1 MTDDDS
7 KKDEQLYV
15 DPSKTS
21 VKKSDKKSQ
30 GSAGTGQAATAGDG
44 QIGGS
49 QAAGVAAGGGQGVAT
64 GGSQV
69 NSQQELKKET
79 GVVLT
84 GINRDFEEKNTLEKA
99 KELNLSYI
107 NIGKMPINPDYMKL
121 IPFEDSEKAKT
132 ICFYKLGNKLR
143 IAVADQDDEKTKKVL
158 GTLKEKG
165 YLLNINLASNSGII
179 EVISKYRLEQKYEKK
194 EIVETV
200 EEKMLKTYE
209 KEIQELKEIEKK
221 IPEVTAEQAVNL
233 INIGAMK
240 TKASDI
246 HYEPEK
252 ELVDVRFRIDGVLYK
267 VLTMK
272 PSVYANVLS
281 QIKYQTKMKLN
292 VFDIPQ
298 DGRYAFNYNDRK
310 IDVRVSIIP
319 TETSE
324 SIVCRLL
331 DSGKKF
337 SSFEELGF
345 DGEHLEKMKKLLE
358 LSHGMILATGPTGSG
373 KTTTLYSLLSG
384 FNTPDKKIITLENP
398 IEYHIDGI
406 VQSQVNEKGTYN
418 FVDGLRAILRQDP
431 DIVMIG
437 EIRDLETASTCAQA
451 ALTGHVLLSTLHTN
465 SAVESIPRLINMGLE
480 PFVVAPSL
488 DTILAQRLVRRVC
501 KKCGKLEA
509 ITEAEKK
516 IFEDAF
522 EELKKISPEKVP
534 AIPAQI
540 YKAQGCE
547 ECSHTGYAGRLVIVE
562 ILSVD
567 DEVRELILARAGAG
581 KIKEL
586 ARSKGFVT
594 MKEDGMRKVAMGW
607 TTLEE
612 VQSEVT
618 VSGE

>member
-1 MTDDDS
+1 
-7 KKDEQLYV
+7 
-15 DPSKTS
+15 
-21 VKKSDKKSQ
+21 
-30 GSAGTGQAATAGDG
+30 
-44 QIGGS
+44 
-49 QAAGVAAGGGQGVAT
+49 
-64 GGSQV
+64 
-69 NSQQELKKET
+69 
-79 GVVLT
+79 
-84 GINRDFEEKNTLEKA
+84 
-99 KELNLSYI
+99 
-107 NIGKMPINPDYMKL
+107 MPINPDYLKL
-121 IPFEDSEKAKT
+121 IPFEDSEKAKI

-143 IAVADQDDEKTKKVL
+143 VAVTDPENEGTKRVL
-158 GTLKEKG
+158 NTLKEQG
-165 YLLNINLASNSGII
+165 YLLNVNLASNSGII
-179 EVISKYRLEQKYEKK
+179 EVISKYKLEQKYKKK
-194 EIVETV
+194 EIVEKV
-200 EEKMLKTYE
+200 EERILKTYE

-221 IPEVTAEQAVNL
+221 IPEVTAEEAVNL

-252 ELVDVRFRIDGVLYK
+252 ENVDVRFRIDGILYK
-267 VLTMK
+267 VLSIK
-272 PSVYANVLS
+272 PQVYANILG

-292 VFDIPQ
+292 VSDIPQ
-298 DGRYAFNYNDRK
+298 DGRYSFNYNDRK

-345 DGEHLEKMKKLLE
+345 DGEHLEKMKKLLD
-358 LSHGMILATGPTGSG
+358 LSHGMILVTGPTGSG

-398 IEYHIDGI
+398 IEYHIDGL

-418 FVDGLRAILRQDP
+418 FSDGLKAILRQDP

-437 EIRDLETASTCAQA
+437 EVRDLETASTCAQA

-488 DTILAQRLVRRVC
+488 DTVIAQRLVRRVC

-509 ITEAEKK
+509 ITEEEKK
-516 IFEDAF
+516 IFEQAF
-522 EELKKISPEKVP
+522 EELKKYSPDK
-534 AIPAQI
+534 IPQI
-540 YKAQGCE
+540 PSQVYHAQGCE
-547 ECSHTGYAGRLVIVE
+547 ECSHTGYTGRLVIVE
-562 ILSVD
+562 MLTVD
-567 DEVRELILARAGAG
+567 DEIRELILSRSSAA

-586 ARSKGFVT
+586 ARKKGFIT
-594 MKEDGMRKVAMGW
+594 MKEDGIRKVALGL
-607 TTLEE
+607 TTFEE

-618 VSGE
+618 ISGD

>member
-1 MTDDDS
+1 MPAQDDS
-7 KKDEQLYV
+7 QKDEQLYV
-15 DPSKTS
+15 DPSKKGA
-21 VKKSDKKSQ
+21 KKTDEKSSQ
-30 GSAGTGQAATAGDG
+30 LQAA
-44 QIGGS
+44 QS
-49 QAAGVAAGGGQGVAT
+49 QEKTSAASPASAASAT
-64 GGSQV
+64 QASSA
-69 NSQQELKKET
+69 NPATRTSAESISPTLNKET
-79 GVVLT
+79 EVVLT
-84 GINRDFEEKNTLEKA
+84 GINRDFEEKDTLEKA
-99 KELNLSYI
+99 KQKNLSYI
-107 NIGKMPINPDYMKL
+107 NIGKMPINPDYLKL
-121 IPFEDSEKAKT
+121 IPFEDSEKAKI

-143 IAVADQDDEKTKKVL
+143 VAVQDPENEQIKKVL
-158 GTLKEKG
+158 NALKDQG
-165 YLLNINLASNSGII
+165 YLLNVNLASNSGII
-179 EVISKYRLEQKYEKK
+179 EVISKYKLEQKYKKK

-200 EEKMLKTYE
+200 AEKTLKTYE
-209 KEIQELKEIEKK
+209 KEIQELKEVEKK
-221 IPEVTAEQAVNL
+221 IPEVTAEEAVNL

-246 HYEPEK
+246 HYEPAK
-252 ELVDVRFRIDGVLYK
+252 ENVDIRFRIDGVLYK
-267 VLTMK
+267 VLSIK
-272 PSVYANVLS
+272 PQVYVNILG

-292 VFDIPQ
+292 ISDIPQ
-298 DGRYAFNYNDRK
+298 DGRYNFNYNDRK
-310 IDVRVSIIP
+310 IDVRVSVIP

-358 LSHGMILATGPTGSG
+358 LSHGMILVTGPTGSG

-398 IEYHIDGI
+398 IEYHIDGL

-418 FVDGLRAILRQDP
+418 FSDGLKAILRQDP

-437 EIRDLETASTCAQA
+437 EVRDLETASTCAQA

-488 DTILAQRLVRRVC
+488 DTIIAQRLVRRVC

-509 ITEAEKK
+509 ITEEEKK
-516 IFEDAF
+516 IFEQAF
-522 EELKKISPEKVP
+522 EELKKYDPKKVP
-534 AIPAQI
+534 QIPAQV
-540 YKAQGCE
+540 YHAQGCE
-547 ECSHTGYAGRLVIVE
+547 ECSHTGYTGRLVIVE
-562 ILSVD
+562 ILTVD
-567 DEVRELILARAGAG
+567 DSLRELILSRASAA

-586 ARSKGFVT
+586 ARRKGFIT
-594 MKEDGMRKVAMGW
+594 MKEDGMRKVALGL
-607 TTLEE
+607 TTFEE

-618 VSGE
+618 ISGE

>member
-1 MTDDDS
+1 MPTQDDS
-7 KKDEQLYV
+7 KKDDQLYV
-15 DPSKTS
+15 DPSKKS
-21 VKKSDKKSQ
+21 GKKADEK
-30 GSAGTGQAATAGDG
+30 SAGSSQTGAGSSGGNASEEKTSAEATLAA
-44 QIGGS
+44 S
-49 QAAGVAAGGGQGVAT
+49 
-64 GGSQV
+64 
-69 NSQQELKKET
+69 QELKKET
-79 GVVLT
+79 EVVLT

-99 KELNLSYI
+99 KGLNLSYI

-143 IAVADQDDEKTKKVL
+143 IAVADQDSEETKKVL
-158 GTLKEKG
+158 GVLKEKG
-165 YLLNINLASNSGII
+165 YLLNVNLASNSGVI

-345 DGEHLEKMKKLLE
+345 DGEDLEKMKGLLG

-509 ITEAEKK
+509 ITEAEKQV
-516 IFEDAF
+516 FEKAF

-547 ECSHTGYAGRLVIVE
+547 ECSHTGYTGRLVIVE

-586 ARSKGFVT
+586 ARKKGFVT